1 MKHSKSFTL
10 IELLVVVAIIAVLVA
25 MLLPALNA
33 AREKA
38 RQTACSS
45 NLRQIGVAMTMYQN
59 EYNDFF
65 APTHLMNNPTPSW
78 AWGSTGWH
86 QLFVKLQLTQWTIFM
101 CPAGWN
107 YNTSS
112 WRHSASDP
120 SQTYYQKFINYGY
133 NMFYVGG
140 FPDEPVGYPFSRTPA
155 RTNDITQPSDTIMMA
170 DTWNVGN
177 NSPFYI
183 VVNYFS
189 TYSGYGVA
197 WPYHSTGLNILWTDG
212 HTSDVT
218 MKDPIAEYP
227 VALPQYLWD
236 RK

>member
-1 MKHSKSFTL
+1 MRSIRSFTL

-25 MLLPALNA
+25 MLLPALNV

-38 RQTACSS
+38 RQTVCSS
-45 NLRQIGVAMTMYQN
+45 NLRQIGVAMVMYQG

-65 APTHLMNNPTPSW
+65 VPTHLMDNSSPSW
-78 AWGSTGWH
+78 VWGSTGWH
-86 QLFVKLQLTQWTIFM
+86 QLLVNLHLTQWTIYM

-107 YNTSS
+107 YNPT

-140 FPDEPVGYPFSRTPA
+140 FPDEPAGYPFSRTPA
-155 RTNDITQPSDTIMMA
+155 RVSDINQPTETIMMSDA
-170 DTWNVGN
+170 WNVGN

-183 VVNYFS
+183 AVNYFS

-197 WPYHSTGLNILWTDG
+197 WPYHAGSLNVLWADG
-212 HTSDVT
+212 HTSSVE
-218 MKDPIAEYP
+218 MKTPQVDYSG
-227 VALPQYLWD
+227 ALPPYLWD
-236 RK
+236 RD